1 MHPQKQDY
9 SHTMKH
15 LTFFIALVVFSAMA
29 CFADEKSKT
38 TADRPALK
46 QDIVGLWLM
55 GQSLCEGAE
64 SLPLVTPTDGGS
76 GNLMFQRGVRTWSYG
91 KFCDKPQE
99 RPAQQFSFVPLAAT
113 KNGGLGE
120 TIANGLADHLK
131 ARAFRSQLNES
142 KLKTDAPHFLAAYA
156 GQGGRFIDE
165 LSSLD
170 QSTDPRTPKSRQHG
184 GGYYKTSLDDA
195 RRAKA
200 QANRMGKNF
209 SIAALFWMQGEANAG
224 PTGGINPNRWAKK
237 ELTRPAGQEWYRD
250 RLIHY
255 RKQWSNDLQ
264 KITGQAGEIPM
275 FTYQTLSPAGEAQLM
290 AADLDPHIT
299 MVGPHYMVPSAV
311 NSRYADR
318 YGDPIHM
325 SADGERWFGE
335 QTAKVVHRVLNEG
348 QAWQP
353 LRPRKAWIAP
363 DRTSLLVEF
372 HVPRP
377 PLVLDET
384 FLPREQYP
392 SGNKFQSLY
401 GFQIRNAARAI
412 MYIKSI
418 ELESAT
424 RIRINLVS
432 PLKAG
437 TTYTLS
443 YGLPYA
449 GQMGTIVGT
458 RKGPMVADQP
468 TTELLIKGNLI
479 HQLKPLIA
487 EGAFYVTNM
496 LTGDT
501 YARAPIRHVDEK
513 EGMTVLRFENRERR
527 NNRDFAVGQTLT
539 TMRGFSFGNL
549 RDSDPEKAIYQFA
562 DAAYGTRTGQ
572 PYPLWNWCVLFNQ
585 FPISEK

>member
-1 MHPQKQDY
+1 
-9 SHTMKH
+9 MKH
-15 LTFFIALVVFSAMA
+15 LTFFIALIVLLATVS
-29 CFADEKSKT
+29 FADEKPKP
-38 TADRPALK
+38 AANRPALK

-64 SLPLVTPTDGGS
+64 SVPIVTPTDGGW

-91 KFCDKPQE
+91 KYCDKPQE
-99 RPAQQFSFVPLAAT
+99 RPAEQFSFVPLTAT

-131 ARAFRSQLNES
+131 ARAFPTQQNKSNS
-142 KLKTDAPHFLAAYA
+142 KTQAPHFLAAYA

-200 QANRMGKNF
+200 QAKALGKDF

-237 ELTRPAGQEWYRD
+237 ELKRPAGQEWYRD

-255 RKQWSNDLQ
+255 RKQWSHDLQ

-311 NSRYADR
+311 NSRYAGR

-335 QTAKVVHRVLNEG
+335 QTAKVVHRVLNEKE
-348 QAWQP
+348 AWQP

-363 DRTSLLVEF
+363 DRMSLLVEF
-372 HVPRP
+372 NVPRP
-377 PLVLDET
+377 PLALDQS
-384 FLPREQYP
+384 FLPREQFP
-392 SGNKFQSLY
+392 SGDHFQSLY
-401 GFQIRNAARAI
+401 GFQIRNTARAI

-418 ELESAT
+418 KVESAT
-424 RIRINLVS
+424 RIRINVS
-432 PLKAG
+432 STLKAD
-437 TTYTLS
+437 TAYHLS

-449 GQMGTIVGT
+449 GQIGKITGI
-458 RKGPMVADQP
+458 RKGPTVDKQP
-468 TTELLIKGNLI
+468 TTELIVKGNLKR
-479 HQLKPLIA
+479 QLKSLIA

-496 LTGDT
+496 ATGKAH
-501 YARAPIRHVDEK
+501 ARVPIRHVDE
-513 EGMTVLRFENRERR
+513 EDGITVLRFENRERR
-527 NNRDFAVGQTLT
+527 NQTDFEVGQTLT
-539 TMRGFSFGNL
+539 TMRGFPFGNL

-562 DAAYGTRTGQ
+562 DTAYGTRAGQ

-585 FPISEK
+585 FPVTEK

>member
-1 MHPQKQDY
+1 
-9 SHTMKH
+9 MKH
-15 LTFFIALVVFSAMA
+15 LTFFIALIVFPAMVS
-29 CFADEKSKT
+29 FAEDKPKQP
-38 TADRPALK
+38 ANQPALK

-64 SLPLVTPTDGGS
+64 SVPVVTPTDEGW

-99 RPAQQFSFVPLAAT
+99 RPAEQFTFVPLTAT

-131 ARAFRSQLNES
+131 ARAFPTQQNKSNS
-142 KLKTDAPHFLAAYA
+142 KTEAPHFLAAYA

-200 QANRMGKNF
+200 QAESMGKDF

-237 ELTRPAGQEWYRD
+237 ELARPAGLEWYRD

-255 RKQWSNDLQ
+255 RKKWSHDLQ

-290 AADLDPHIT
+290 AADRDPHIT

-311 NSRYADR
+311 NSRYSGR

-335 QTAKVVHRVLNEG
+335 QIAKVVHRVLNEKE
-348 QAWQP
+348 AWQP
-353 LRPRKAWIAP
+353 LRPRKSWIAP

-372 HVPRP
+372 QVPRP

-384 FLPREQYP
+384 FLPREQYS
-392 SGNKFQSLY
+392 SGNSFQSLY
-401 GFQIRNAARAI
+401 GFQIRDAARAVAG
-412 MYIKSI
+412 IKSA
-418 ELESAT
+418 EVEAPN
-424 RIRINLVS
+424 RIRIRLAS
-432 PLKAG
+432 PLKAD
-437 TTYTLS
+437 TTFTLS

-449 GQMGTIVGT
+449 GQIGKIASI
-458 RKGPMVADQP
+458 RKGPSVAKQP
-468 TTELLIKGNLI
+468 TTELLIKGNLKQ
-479 HQLKPLIA
+479 QLKSLIA

-496 LTGDT
+496 LTGDA
-501 YARAPIRHVDEK
+501 YARVPIRHVE
-513 EGMTVLRFENRERR
+513 EEENITVLRFENRERR
-527 NNRDFAVGQTLT
+527 NQTDFETGQTLT

-549 RDSDPEKAIYQFA
+549 RDSDPEFAIYQFA
-562 DAAYGTRTGQ
+562 DAAYGTRAGQ
-572 PYPLWNWCVLFNQ
+572 AYPLWNWCVLFKQ